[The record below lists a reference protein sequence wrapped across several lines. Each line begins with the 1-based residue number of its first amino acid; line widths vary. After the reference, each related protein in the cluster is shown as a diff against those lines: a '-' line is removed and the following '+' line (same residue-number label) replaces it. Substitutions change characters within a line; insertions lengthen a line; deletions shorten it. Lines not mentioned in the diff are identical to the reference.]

1 MPKLTLNGKTYLE
14 VVEKFKLLGIH
25 IRSDMKWYDNTDNI
39 CKKGYQ
45 RLWMLRRL
53 KGLGANQ
60 SELLDVFNKQV
71 RSVLELAVPA
81 WNPGLTI
88 EEEKQIE
95 RVQKTAFRII
105 LGVDYITY
113 EEALETLECET
124 LKERR
129 QKISLKFAKRALK
142 HERYSTWFQ
151 PQQSQQNSAKPNT
164 RAPKAKQ
171 NRFVPVPFRTTRY
184 RDSPI
189 PYLTELLNAM
199 K

>member
-1 MPKLTLNGKTYLE
+1 
-14 VVEKFKLLGIH
+14 
-25 IRSDMKWYDNTDNI
+25 
-39 CKKGYQ
+39 
-45 RLWMLRRL
+45 MLRRL